1 MDVTVTIRQ
10 LIAALLEGDRADAL
24 ELTEALAS
32 WLDKGGFIPE
42 SSAIISTLKDLC
54 DRYGD

>member
-10 LIAALLEGDRADAL
+10 LVAALLEGDRADAL

-42 SSAIISTLKDLC
+42 SSEIVSTLEDLC
-54 DRYGD
+54 DRYGE

>member
-10 LIAALLEGDRADAL
+10 LIAALLEGDRTDAL
-24 ELTEALAS
+24 ELTEVLAS

-42 SSAIISTLKDLC
+42 SSAIVSTLEDLC
-54 DRYGD
+54 DRYGE